1 MDTLGIVHTF
11 SMLDAR
17 ELASTLK
24 AINKRFY
31 VYVLFRPNGQPFYVG
46 KGLGRRVFN
55 HEMEARNTSI
65 RTHKLNVIR
74 AIIRQGGQIG
84 YALPHSCDDEGE
96 AHAFETKLISEIGRH
111 DLKRGPLTNQTDGGE
126 GVVGLSAETMAKKAA
141 NLGGASDDPER
152 RVANE
157 FFHNIAGK
165 QDSVPI
171 KRLGLRRLEA
181 TIPHPN
187 SRQPTDRMAKALVAG
202 ALATEQLL
210 SEGLSIPRCF
220 KIQGKAY
227 VIENGVAKD
236 MLKAGMISVTQGAE
250 PELERF
256 DLTPLGFQAIV
267 TLLSRERLEDL
278 GVLEPIT

>member
-1 MDTLGIVHTF
+1 MDALGIVHTF
-11 SMLDAR
+11 FVLDAR
-17 ELASTLK
+17 ELASALK
-24 AINKRFY
+24 ANNKRFY

-46 KGLGRRVFN
+46 KGLDRRVFN

-74 AIIRQGGQIG
+74 AIIRQGGQIS
-84 YALPHSCDDEGE
+84 YALPHFCDDESE
-96 AHAFETKLISEIGRH
+96 AHAFEMKLISEIGRH

-126 GVVGLSAETMAKKAA
+126 GVVGLSSETMAKKAA

-171 KRLGLRRLEA
+171 KPLGLRRLEF
-181 TIPHPN
+181 TVPHAN
-187 SRQPTDRMAKALVAG
+187 SRQPTDRMAKAIVAG

-236 MLKAGMISVTQGAE
+236 MLKAGMISVTRGEE
-250 PELERF
+250 PQLERF
-256 DLTPLGFQAIV
+256 DLTPLGFQAI
-267 TLLSRERLEDL
+267 LKLIPRERLEDL
-278 GVLEPIT
+278 GVFEPIA